1 MDIHTLASNIIR
13 LSGSEEPAKRP
24 MHKNSHF
31 TKPIIDLSIEPEKD
45 NAQAP
50 LLDPEIQ
57 KQMLKSRNASLENT
71 HKSRS

>member
-1 MDIHTLASNIIR
+1 
-13 LSGSEEPAKRP
+13 